1 MDTEVPGK
9 NVPQEVARELLIAIS
24 ESVPDKALDSKHPS
38 DGLNTAS
45 EAKND
50 WVTAEIRTSTHS
62 PDKLNTANE
71 ANGCDYAEKF
81 RSELISISYMQSPDV
96 AVSP

>member
-24 ESVPDKALDSKHPS
+24 ESVPDKALDS
-38 DGLNTAS
+38 LNTVS
-45 EAKND
+45 EGKNN
-50 WVTAEIRTSTHS
+50 WLAEKILDPKPS
-62 PDKLNTANE
+62 PDNSSAAND
-71 ANGCDYAEKF
+71 ANGGDYAEKF